1 MTDVTYTPDK
11 LPLEIDLEIHQG
23 ETKTLTITW
32 QKNGAAVDISAYS
45 AKLQIRSVP
54 NGAVLDTRATGGSGI
69 TCSSAGVVAVTWT
82 AAQTAAFNFTRGVYD
97 LMVTSAGGVVTYLL
111 KGDVKVSPRVTQA

>member
-1 MTDVTYTPDK
+1 MTDVTYNPDL
-11 LPLEIDLEIHQG
+11 LPMELDLEIHQG

-45 AKLQIRSVP
+45 AKLQIRASH

-69 TCSSAGVVAVTWT
+69 TCSSAGVVVVTWT
-82 AAQTAAFNFTRGVYD
+82 AAQTAAMNFARAVYD
-97 LMVTSAGGVVTYLL
+97 LYVSSGAGVTTYLL
-111 KGDVKVSPRVTQA
+111 KGDVKVNQRVTQ